1 MKFKWMYVMC
11 AVLSAVSLGTAST
24 ARADDAPAL
33 KIAIC
38 NPVKVAT
45 QIQEYKD
52 LNEKLKSEKTA
63 LDVEMGQRKEKI
75 KSMQDELKLLVPD
88 SVPFGDKNKALLQY
102 SIETEVWAKMQEMD
116 LSRTQKNMTKSIF
129 DKIAKTVAQ
138 LAKDRAITLV
148 LADKTPD
155 IPDDLDNVP
164 AETLTMALLQKSVL
178 YSDPKYD
185 ITQDVVIAMDKAYN
199 ASH

>member
-1 MKFKWMYVMC
+1 
-11 AVLSAVSLGTAST
+11 
-24 ARADDAPAL
+24 
-33 KIAIC
+33 
-38 NPVKVAT
+38 
-45 QIQEYKD
+45 
-52 LNEKLKSEKTA
+52 
-63 LDVEMGQRKEKI
+63 MGRRKEKI

-129 DKIAKTVAQ
+129 DKIAKTVQQ

-164 AETLTMALLQKSVL
+164 AETLTMALLQKSCV
-178 YSDPKYD
+178 
-185 ITQDVVIAMDKAYN
+185 
-199 ASH
+199 